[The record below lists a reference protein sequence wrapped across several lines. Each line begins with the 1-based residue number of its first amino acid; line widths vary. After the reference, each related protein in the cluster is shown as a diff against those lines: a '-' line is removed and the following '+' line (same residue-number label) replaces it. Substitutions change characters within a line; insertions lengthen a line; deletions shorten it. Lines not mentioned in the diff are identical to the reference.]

1 MKLPKDQPFWTS
13 VILHLCVLLG
23 LFLVT
28 IVQAFKPKEPPH
40 VFEMVDPSDAVT
52 ESSQPSPQLP
62 VELPPVDLPPVPT
75 VEIPQPQPVDRPE
88 PEPVPQPE
96 PLISA
101 ADFFKDN
108 PRPDPKPRPVRPRP
122 NISVPRIDVPEL
134 VIPQNP
140 TNASPPI
147 SPQQRSELAE
157 YSNRLKARIDA
168 AWNKPAQLAGVQ
180 LVTEVIFDVS
190 ASGRITN
197 VRIRR
202 GSGNAA
208 FDQSILSAFR
218 RTTAI
223 GATPT
228 AQGHQFVLTFRMG
241 D

>member
-28 IVQAFKPKEPPH
+28 IVQACKPKEPPH